1 MTIENSVVNLTANH
15 TKQLDRYISWGRD
28 LNGGRQSL
36 WASGDLHSSK
46 DFPPNSRIEI
56 YEDTK
61 IYEVKEWPGNES
73 YSYIII
79 YNTLKIRKLILGDK
93 PRYSNTKWSYYEI
106 LFYDWE
112 DNSGMLEKSYFD
124 LMGAAQIHVWNWDV
138 VQAFLMVNSQWTL

>member
-61 IYEVKEWPGNES
+61 ISNAEAIKVGVYRKFPSFRKLEVKEWPGNES

-79 YNTLKIRKLILGDK
+79 YDTLKIRKLILGDK
-93 PRYSNTKWSYYEI
+93 PRYSNTKSSYYEI

-112 DNSGMLEKSYFD
+112 DNSGMLEKS
-124 LMGAAQIHVWNWDV
+124 
-138 VQAFLMVNSQWTL
+138 

>member
-1 MTIENSVVNLTANH
+1 MTIENRVVNLTANH

-93 PRYSNTKWSYYEI
+93 PRYSNTKSSYYEI

-112 DNSGMLEKSYFD
+112 DNSGMLEKS
-124 LMGAAQIHVWNWDV
+124 
-138 VQAFLMVNSQWTL
+138 